1 MKKIVI
7 SIVSFIVSMVVAF
20 LIVIGFSIYKD
31 LKAESAIVKEIQEIN
46 TFLQQDEI
54 DYDKINPLLERT
66 ITEGDAR
73 LVELAAKLYL
83 KDYINAYSKIVDI
96 VNDEEMKY
104 LLTTKNYEDDGP
116 EFKKTKDYIEKS
128 HRDLIL
134 YRDNFLYFYEEEKI
148 MSYLNTNDDY
158 YIEFYRDEIFGNMR
172 DVTPIKDS
180 VNEVINSL
188 EVAQEV
194 YTLLSN
200 NKDKWYIKDNKIYL
214 NDDILDTYNDLI
226 KSIIKIDEH
235 ITDKILGQCQRLKII
250 IQIIQRHL
258 ILCSELSFHLGDH
271 LNSGIHSQS
280 GGNLLYIADPL
291 IQIPLYHLQKIII
304 HLLRLA
310 SYHLAAV
317 PIDHR
322 RCRNRNHQH
331 SQVGKKHL
339 YVYLGFPLHKTR
351 LPLFLVHPMAV

>member
-226 KSIIKIDEH
+226 KSIIKIDE
-235 ITDKILGQCQRLKII
+235 DSKN
-250 IQIIQRHL
+250 QI
-258 ILCSELSFHLGDH
+258 
-271 LNSGIHSQS
+271 
-280 GGNLLYIADPL
+280 
-291 IQIPLYHLQKIII
+291 
-304 HLLRLA
+304 
-310 SYHLAAV
+310 
-317 PIDHR
+317 
-322 RCRNRNHQH
+322 
-331 SQVGKKHL
+331 
-339 YVYLGFPLHKTR
+339 
-351 LPLFLVHPMAV
+351 